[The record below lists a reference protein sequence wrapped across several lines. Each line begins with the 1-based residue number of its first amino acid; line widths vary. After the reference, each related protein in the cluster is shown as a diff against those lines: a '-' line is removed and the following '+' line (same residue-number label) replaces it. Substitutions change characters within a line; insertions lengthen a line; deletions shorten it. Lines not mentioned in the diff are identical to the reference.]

1 LGNALVLVVF
11 LDPALDVVLF
21 LHDAGEADYLPG
33 NAIAFAGPEKEICRR
48 GDHK

>member
-33 NAIAFAGPEKEICRR
+33 NAIAFTSFPVT
-48 GDHK
+48 